1 MPEPVFVALLLAD
14 RVITEDNQ
22 KKAIIGTF
30 TQFTVRQVPAGLPP
44 WYIYAAV
51 TNLAGEHPF
60 SLNLVFDKSQQV
72 IFSAGGTLTVDS
84 PRRVVE
90 LIIPVPNV
98 VFPETGTYVISFH
111 VGGEQIGS
119 RVLDVVTGEPPGP
132 RPPGHAGAP
141 GAPN

>member
-44 WYIYAAV
+44 WFVYAAV
-51 TNLAGEHPF
+51 TNIAGEHPF
-60 SLNLVFDKSQQV
+60 SLNLVVDRTQQV
-72 IFSAGGTLTVDS
+72 IFSAGGTLRVDE

-90 LIIPVPNV
+90 LVIPVPNV
-98 VFPETGTYVISFH
+98 VFPEVGTYIVSFH

-119 RVLDVVTGEPPGP
+119 RILDVIQADSPHPPGP
-132 RPPGHAGAP
+132 AP
-141 GAPN
+141 D

>member
-44 WYIYAAV
+44 WFIYAAV
-51 TNLAGEHPF
+51 TNVAGEQPF

-72 IFSAGGTLTVDS
+72 IFSAGGTLTVDD

-90 LIIPVPNV
+90 LVIPVPNV
-98 VFPETGTYVISFH
+98 VFPETGTYVVSFH
-111 VGGEQIGS
+111 VGGDQIGS
-119 RVLDVVTGEPPGP
+119 RILDVIIPDSTNP
-132 RPPGHAGAP
+132 
-141 GAPN
+141 

>member
-22 KKAIIGTF
+22 KKVIIGTF

-44 WYIYAAV
+44 WFIYAAL
-51 TNLAGEHPF
+51 TNVAGELPF

-72 IFSAGGTLTVDS
+72 IFSAGGTLTVDD

-90 LIIPVPNV
+90 LVIPVPNV
-98 VFPETGTYVISFH
+98 VFPEAGTYVVSFH
-111 VGGEQIGS
+111 VGGDQIGS
-119 RVLDVVTGEPPGP
+119 RILDVIIPDSTNP
-132 RPPGHAGAP
+132 
-141 GAPN
+141 

>member
-1 MPEPVFVALLLAD
+1 MPEAVFVALLMAD

-30 TQFTVRQVPAGLPP
+30 TQFSVRQVPAGLPP
-44 WYIYAAV
+44 WFIYAAV

-60 SLNLVFDKSQQV
+60 SINLVLDKSQQV
-72 IFSAGGTLTVDS
+72 IFSAGGNLKVDD

-90 LIIPVPNV
+90 LVIPVPNV
-98 VFPETGTYVISFH
+98 VFPESGTYNVTFH

-119 RVLDVVTGEPPGP
+119 RILDVIIPDSRSP
-132 RPPGHAGAP
+132 
-141 GAPN
+141 

>member
-22 KKAIIGTF
+22 KKGIIGTF

-44 WYIYAAV
+44 WFVFAAV

-60 SLNLVFDKSQQV
+60 SLNLVVDRTQQV
-72 IFSAGGTLTVDS
+72 IFSAGGTLRVDE

-90 LIIPVPNV
+90 LVIPVPGV
-98 VFPETGTYVISFH
+98 VFPEAGTYNVSFH
-111 VGGEQIGS
+111 VDGQQIGN
-119 RVLDVVTGEPPGP
+119 RILDVVLAEAQQPS
-132 RPPGHAGAP
+132 AP
-141 GAPN
+141 EGRA

>member
-44 WYIYAAV
+44 WYVYAAV

-60 SLNLVFDKSQQV
+60 SLNLVVDELARQVKRHRDKRRKRRETRAAIAKALPGSSPGL
-72 IFSAGGTLTVDS
+72 SA
-84 PRRVVE
+84 
-90 LIIPVPNV
+90 
-98 VFPETGTYVISFH
+98 TG
-111 VGGEQIGS
+111 
-119 RVLDVVTGEPPGP
+119 
-132 RPPGHAGAP
+132 
-141 GAPN
+141 

>member
-1 MPEPVFVALLLAD
+1 MPEPVFVALLMAD

-30 TQFTVRQVPAGLPP
+30 TQFTVRQLPAGMPP
-44 WYIYAAV
+44 WFIYAAV

-60 SLNLVFDKSQQV
+60 SVNLVFDRSQQV
-72 IFSAGGTLTVDS
+72 IFSAGGTLKVED

-90 LIIPVPNV
+90 LVIPVPNV
-98 VFPETGTYVISFH
+98 VFPEAGTYIVSFH

-119 RVLDVVTGEPPGP
+119 RILDVIKAEGKSP
-132 RPPGHAGAP
+132 
-141 GAPN
+141 

>member
-30 TQFTVRQVPAGLPP
+30 TQFSVRQVPAGLPP
-44 WYIYAAV
+44 WFIYAAV
-51 TNLAGEHPF
+51 TNVAGELPF

-72 IFSAGGTLTVDS
+72 VFSAGGTITVDD

-90 LIIPVPNV
+90 LVIPVPNV
-98 VFPETGTYVISFH
+98 VFPEAGTYVVSFH
-111 VGGEQIGS
+111 VSGDQIGS
-119 RVLDVVTGEPPGP
+119 RILDVIIPDSTNP
-132 RPPGHAGAP
+132 
-141 GAPN
+141 

>member
-44 WYIYAAV
+44 WYVYAAV
-51 TNLAGEHPF
+51 TNISGEHPF
-60 SLNLVFDKSQQV
+60 SLNLVVERTKQV
-72 IFSAGGTLTVDS
+72 MFSSGGTLRVDE

-90 LIIPVPNV
+90 LVIPIPNV
-98 VFPETGTYVISFH
+98 VFPETGTYIVSFH

-119 RVLDVVTGEPPGP
+119 RILDVIQADSHPPDP
-132 RPPGHAGAP
+132 AP
-141 GAPN
+141 G

>member
-22 KKAIIGTF
+22 KKGIIGTF

-44 WYIYAAV
+44 WFIFAAV

-60 SLNLVFDKSQQV
+60 SLNLVYDKSQQV

-90 LIIPVPNV
+90 LVIPVPNV
-98 VFPETGTYVISFH
+98 VFPEAGTYVLSFH
-111 VGGEQIGS
+111 VSGEQIGS
-119 RVLDVVTGEPPGP
+119 RILDVAIGEPP
-132 RPPGHAGAP
+132 RPPGLTHTPP
-141 GAPN
+141 G

>member
-22 KKAIIGTF
+22 KKVIIGTF

-44 WYIYAAV
+44 WFIYAAL
-51 TNLAGEHPF
+51 TNVAGELPC

-72 IFSAGGTLTVDS
+72 IFSAGGTLTVDD

-90 LIIPVPNV
+90 LVIPVPNV
-98 VFPETGTYVISFH
+98 VFPEAGTYVVTFH
-111 VGGEQIGS
+111 VSGDHIGS
-119 RVLDVVTGEPPGP
+119 RILDVIIPDSTNP
-132 RPPGHAGAP
+132 
-141 GAPN
+141 

>member
-30 TQFTVRQVPAGLPP
+30 TQFSVRQVPAGLPP
-44 WYIYAAV
+44 WFIYAAV

-60 SLNLVFDKSQQV
+60 SINLVYDRSQQV
-72 IFSAGGTLTVDS
+72 IFSAGGNIKVDD

-90 LIIPVPNV
+90 LVIPVPNV
-98 VFPETGTYVISFH
+98 VFPEIGTYVVSFH

-119 RVLDVVTGEPPGP
+119 RILDVVKIDP
-132 RPPGHAGAP
+132 ASAP
-141 GAPN
+141 GGTAPRAPD